1 MKEDG
6 MNVFNIYPIS
16 YLKKNTS
23 AVLTRLQETRD
34 PVAITVNGKVLAII
48 QDVLSYQE
56 TQEQLTMLRILAHGR
71 NQIEDSKLTEHDDF
85 FAQLE
90 SEQVR

>member
-23 AVLTRLQETRD
+23 AVLTRLQEIRD

-48 QDVLSYQE
+48 QDALSYQE
-56 TQEQLTMLRILAHGR
+56 TQ
-71 NQIEDSKLTEHDDF
+71 
-85 FAQLE
+85 
-90 SEQVR
+90 